1 MPKKPDKPQ
10 DPNPPIENEV
20 LRRMLTTPPE
30 VQKKISKSK
39 KVEK

>member
-10 DPNPPIENEV
+10 EQNPPTENEV

-30 VQKKISKSK
+30 GQKSLKGK
-39 KVEK
+39 KTK